1 MLLTSPPFETTS
13 RTISIPV
20 LLYEWSVLISRPL
33 TQPHQTTLVGS
44 FVTVFFYLTNVYF
57 PFQMFLSIDHTLRT
71 KMRHVCLIV
80 FFVFLANL
88 TVTGFNFVTNQ
99 YVLYRYS
106 EDAGLPYVTSA
117 SQNHKNLS
125 LSTRTYKDDIHDRV
139 QAKTANV
146 LGLLDLLS
154 LGCSIVVVLYI
165 GYLSDRYGR
174 LLAIG
179 VVLLGQGL
187 SHAVTACVVLMHL
200 PVLVLIVASLSRGVI
215 GGGLIAL
222 ITQVGV
228 CFADMTQLPATA
240 ADTMDEPCDNQVK
253 VQPDRSK
260 MERNRLIL
268 FGVFDA
274 AIMFSNALSYSL
286 MGSIV
291 ERLGFIASVLG
302 LLSLYCIP
310 VILIWFM
317 PETRRLSLSAS
328 DLVPVNSYS
337 SVQAR
342 ADSSLDLLNSPDCPA
357 VMQPTSKVYFIWTG
371 CYLGYCQVAT
381 SGDLFTFL
389 YLMSSPFC
397 WTPEG
402 VGLYNGLCHFILAIV
417 SITLTLI
424 TAWSM
429 RAKSTPIE
437 PTASIPDSRSAS
449 GSRLALL
456 DTEDVV
462 AEIVVSSVSVS
473 AADSRNIALGQQTHL
488 HVIRSRLRMLIYL
501 SCGLFMITMSKII
514 MGFAFKLPNPL
525 CNAAVFVGRLFSL
538 FGIAEY
544 FGFMI
549 GTPGLAAIYA
559 ATVGLFPGAVYLLL
573 AGLGAITVALALVLL
588 HSTVRELSVLH
599 AKDRIE

>member
-1 MLLTSPPFETTS
+1 
-13 RTISIPV
+13 
-20 LLYEWSVLISRPL
+20 
-33 TQPHQTTLVGS
+33 
-44 FVTVFFYLTNVYF
+44 
-57 PFQMFLSIDHTLRT
+57 MFLSTGHTLRT
-71 KMRHVCLIV
+71 KVGHVCLIV

-117 SQNHKNLS
+117 SQNHKNMS
-125 LSTRTYKDDIHDRV
+125 LSTRTYNDDIHDRV

-154 LGCSIVVVLYI
+154 LGCSIVVVLYV

-187 SHAVTACVVLMHL
+187 SHAVTACVVLLHL
-200 PVLVLIVASLSRGVI
+200 PVLVLIGASLSRGVI

-228 CFADMTQLPATA
+228 CFADITQLPATA
-240 ADTMDEPCDNQVK
+240 VDPVDGPCDNQMK
-253 VQPDRSK
+253 IQPDRSK

-317 PETRRLSLSAS
+317 PETRHLSLTAS
-328 DLVPVNSYS
+328 DSAPVNSYS

-342 ADSSLDLLNSPDCPA
+342 ADSSLDLLNNPDCPA
-357 VMQPTSKVYFIWTG
+357 VMQPTSRSTSYGLVGTWAIVKSQHPATLLIMIIVF
-371 CYLGYCQVAT
+371 LYCIFVLSDTQ
-381 SGDLFTFL
+381 FTFL

-402 VGLYNGLCHFILAIV
+402 VGLYGGLCHFILAVV
-417 SITLTLI
+417 SVTLTFI

-429 RAKSTPIE
+429 RAKSTLIE
-437 PTASIPDSRSAS
+437 LTASIPDLRSAS

-456 DTEDVV
+456 DADDIV
-462 AEIVVSSVSVS
+462 AEIVVSSASVS
-473 AADSRNIALGQQTHL
+473 ATNPRNIPLRQQAHS
-488 HVIRSRLRMLIYL
+488 HIIQSRLRMLIYL

-525 CNAAVFVGRLFSL
+525 CNVAVFVALIFNFVRAAVVPMLKSFLSSLHLVDNQGRLFSL

-544 FGFMI
+544 LGFMV

-559 ATVGLFPGAVYLLL
+559 ATVGLFPGAVYLLS
-573 AGLGAITVALALVLL
+573 AGLGAITVVLAL
-588 HSTVRELSVLH
+588 
-599 AKDRIE
+599 

>member
-1 MLLTSPPFETTS
+1 MLL
-13 RTISIPV
+13 
-20 LLYEWSVLISRPL
+20 SVGHTPL
-33 TQPHQTTLVGS
+33 AKVG
-44 FVTVFFYLTNVYF
+44 
-57 PFQMFLSIDHTLRT
+57 
-71 KMRHVCLIV
+71 HVCLIV
-80 FFVFLANL
+80 FFVFFANL

-106 EDAGLPYVTSA
+106 EDAGIPYVTSA
-117 SQNHKNLS
+117 SQNYKNLS
-125 LSTRTYKDDIHDRV
+125 PSIRIYNDDIHDRV

-146 LGLLDLLS
+146 LGLMDLLS
-154 LGCSIVVVLYI
+154 LGCSIVVVLYV

-187 SHAVTACVVLMHL
+187 SHAVTACVVLLHL

-228 CFADMTQLPATA
+228 CFADMTQFPTIA
-240 ADTMDEPCDNQVK
+240 ADTADGPCDDQMK
-253 VQPDRSK
+253 VQPDRNK

-286 MGSIV
+286 MGPIV

-317 PETRRLSLSAS
+317 PETRHLSLSAS
-328 DLVPVNSYS
+328 DSVPVNTYS
-337 SVQAR
+337 SMQAR

-357 VMQPTSKVYFIWTG
+357 VMQPTSRSTSYG
-371 CYLGYCQVAT
+371 LVAT
-381 SGDLFTFL
+381 WAIVKSQHPATLLIMIIVFLYCIFVLSDTQFTFL

-417 SITLTLI
+417 SVTLTLT

-437 PTASIPDSRSAS
+437 LTVSIPGSRSAS

-456 DTEDVV
+456 DAEDIV
-462 AEIVVSSVSVS
+462 AEIVVSSASVS
-473 AADSRNIALGQQTHL
+473 TAHSRNMPPRQQAHL
-488 HVIRSRLRMLIYL
+488 RVIRSHLRMFIYL
-501 SCGLFMITMSKII
+501 SCGLFMITMSKLI

-525 CNAAVFVGRLFSL
+525 CNAAVFVALTFNFVRAAVVPTLKSFLSSLHSVDNQGRLFSL
-538 FGIAEY
+538 FGMAEY

-549 GTPGLAAIYA
+549 GAPSLAAMYA
-559 ATVGLFPGAVYLLL
+559 ATVGLFPGAVYLLS

-588 HSTVRELSVLH
+588 HSAVRELSVLH
-599 AKDRIE
+599 AKDQIE